1 MTDTVKLTLRQKLVQ
16 VYGKIDHVEKSGT
29 NEKQKYKFVRSADV
43 LRTVRKALLE
53 LGIYAQTNFELLG
66 AYDIATNSG
75 GKMHTA
81 TVRATI
87 MLHDTDT
94 DEIIT
99 VSGLGDGADSGDKG
113 IYKAQTGAVK
123 NALRNAFLVPD
134 EEDPEADEKVDNAT
148 IPVIEQ
154 QRKIPGSGSVP
165 NISQR
170 PGVGSRPTQVPKAEI
185 PSYEKTRNSHPSE
198 PDYEIPQNG
207 QKPTAEELVKI
218 RAKFG
223 ALAEELKTA
232 GLKETRNKPAAIKL
246 KEYLLKTTGVS
257 EPSLITLVQWNTF
270 FSLVDKVKED
280 TYGVEKLVQIISGEK
295 EATA

>member
-16 VYGKIDHVEKSGT
+16 VYAKIDHVEKSGT
-29 NEKQKYKFVRSADV
+29 NAKQNYKFVRSADV
-43 LRTVRKALLE
+43 LHTVRKALLE

-66 AYDIATNSG
+66 TYDIATNSG

-94 DEIIT
+94 DEIISI
-99 VSGLGDGADSGDKG
+99 SGLGDGADSGDKG

-148 IPVIEQ
+148 APTNARSTSDTTPV
-154 QRKIPGSGSVP
+154 RKVYTP
-165 NISQR
+165 
-170 PGVGSRPTQVPKAEI
+170 PTQVRMPKAEI
-185 PSYEKTRNSHPSE
+185 PTTLPVSPA
-198 PDYEIPQNG
+198 PQSKQVDAIK
-207 QKPTAEELVKI
+207 QKPTSEEMIEI
-218 RAKFG
+218 RAKFTT
-223 ALAEELKTA
+223 LEKELKTA
-232 GLKETRNKPAAIKL
+232 PGKL
-246 KEYLLKTTGVS
+246 KAYLLKTVGVA
-257 EPSLITLVQWNTF
+257 EPSLITLAQWQTF

-280 TYGVEKLVQIISGEK
+280 ANGTKQLVELISGEK